1 MKKVLNSVIAGIVLF
16 GTLVTFSGCGDT
28 KKQKSGESNNE
39 NNVDNMNNKFG
50 AIYTVGEDV
59 KQRYEYEKNSEPVYD
74 KDGNI
79 FIAVKDAFTIGGLGT
94 AAIGVIQ
101 SGTIRLGD
109 EVQIV
114 GGGDEVKNTEVKAI
128 EEAEG
133 DFHNTRIKAKRNS
146 DNQSYALGLNSMQVE
161 PTVESPL
168 EYAEAGKEVR
178 VLLKRNTKRRY

>member
-79 FIAVKDAFTIGGLGT
+79 FMAVEDVTRPGI

-114 GGGDEVKNTEVKAI
+114 GVGDKVKNAEVEAI
-128 EEAEG
+128 EELEEG
-133 DFHNTRIKAKRNS
+133 NNNTRIKLKSNS
-146 DNQSYALGLNSMQVE
+146 DNQSYDLGLNSMQVE
-161 PTVESPL
+161 PTFESPL
-168 EYAEAGKEVR
+168 EYAEAGKRVR
-178 VLLKRNTKRRY
+178 VVLKRNTKRRY